1 MLIFCGTY
9 RGLQRWNFSFK
20 SLNNAK
26 LYINN
31 KDRVLYKIFVGEDL
45 KTYLKKGKD
54 KICKQ
59 MN

>member
-1 MLIFCGTY
+1 MQNYILI
-9 RGLQRWNFSFK
+9 K
-20 SLNNAK
+20 
-26 LYINN
+26 NN